1 VEFKMGEWK
10 AGKTGNMEKVRRL
23 INE

>member
-10 AGKTGNMEKVRRL
+10 AGKTGNMEKVTRL